1 MDRIAARENT
11 APFHLAHVG
20 VECPRCHWKQFVE
33 VHLEKAQM
41 DSPMA
46 REIRAQLE
54 AWIASRCPDHLN
66 VISALSKN

>member
-1 MDRIAARENT
+1 MGNVTQTQNDPVIHSA
-11 APFHLAHVG
+11 HLG

-33 VHLEKAQM
+33 VHLDKPQM

-66 VISALSKN
+66 VLPALSKN